1 MTQSE
6 PTTREALDVAASLGV
21 DPAQGL
27 SAEEAAKRLESYGPN
42 ELVGKPPVPL
52 WRRILEQL
60 NDALVILL
68 LFAAAVSMG
77 AWVIEGAHGVP
88 VEALVVVA
96 VVIFNVVIGIV
107 EESKAADAV
116 AALAE
121 MTQAQSLVCR
131 DGQNTIINASDLVPG
146 DILILGEGDQV
157 GADARIL
164 KASSLRI
171 AEAALTGE
179 STPVTK
185 SPESLSGKVAIGDRT
200 NMVFRGTAVTGGSG
214 RAVVTGSGM
223 ATQMGSIATML
234 DETAE
239 EDTPL
244 QQEIDGVSSMLGRVV
259 IAIALIIMVT
269 IAIVQ
274 RPETA
279 SDWVTILLL
288 GVSLAVAAVPEGLP
302 AILSVVLALGVR
314 RMAERNAVVKK
325 LSSAETLGSAS
336 VICTDKTGTLTQ
348 NEMTIKEII
357 TSSGRA
363 TLSGVGYAPKGELVV
378 VGGQDSLAI
387 IEESRILLEA
397 GALANDAQLK
407 NTNGRW
413 EITGDPTDASFLTA
427 VGKAPGL
434 DEEIAKAE
442 RLADVPF
449 SSERKMMSTLH
460 KNAEGEVLLL
470 AKGAPDVLL
479 ERCSSVLVNGQNIP
493 LDDARRAELLANVAE
508 LSSQAYRTL
517 GVAVRTSDLPSPEDF
532 GESSEHDLVYV
543 GVVGIIDPPRSE
555 AAVAIEEAHR
565 AGIRVVMITGDH
577 PETARKIAQ
586 DLGIVGERSSV
597 MVGHEIEDV
606 TDAELQEIART
617 TSVYARV
624 APEHKLR
631 IVDALQA
638 DHQIVAM
645 TGDGVN
651 DAPALK
657 SADIGIAMGITGT
670 EVTKDAAKM
679 VLADDNFATI
689 VAAVREGRVIFDNI
703 KKFLRYLLCS
713 NMGEVLTMFFGVVL
727 MGVIGLSEA
736 AETAGVHLALP
747 LLATQILW
755 INLVTDTAPAL
766 AVGVD
771 PELDDVMANPPR
783 SLKDKVIDGVMWK
796 TIMSTGFTMA
806 FVCLLTMDLWLPG
819 GLIPGGTDDLETV
832 RTAVFT
838 TLVFANLFSVLN
850 ARSATLSAFHGMGS
864 NKLLW
869 GAIALGV
876 VLQIV
881 VVELPIL
888 QTAFGTAS
896 LDLTHWLVALGLSSF
911 VLWVEEGRKAIAR
924 SRESSLSL

>member
-1 MTQSE
+1 MTETQVDPIAGRTDE
-6 PTTREALDVAASLGV
+6 IAASLHV
-21 DPAQGL
+21 DVEQGL
-27 SAEEAAKRLESYGPN
+27 TQQEAARRLETYGAN
-42 ELVGKPPVPL
+42 ELAGKPPVPL
-52 WRRILEQL
+52 WRRIVEQL

-68 LFAAAVSMG
+68 LAAAAVSMA
-77 AWVIEGAHGVP
+77 AWALEGAQGIP

-96 VVIFNVVIGIV
+96 VVIFNVVIGIF

-121 MTQAQSLVCR
+121 MTQAQSVVLR
-131 DGQNTIINASDLVPG
+131 DGQNKLIHAADLVPG
-146 DILILGEGDQV
+146 DVLILGEGDQV
-157 GADARIL
+157 GADARL
-164 KASSLRI
+164 FKASSLRV

-185 SPESLSGKVAIGDRT
+185 SPEPLSGNVAIGDRT
-200 NMVFRGTAVTGGSG
+200 NMVFRGTAVTGGAG
-214 RAVVTGSGM
+214 RAIVTGTGM
-223 ATQMGSIATML
+223 STEMGNIATML
-234 DETAE
+234 DQTEE

-244 QQEIDGVSSMLGRVV
+244 QREIDGVSKLLGRVV
-259 IAIALIIMVT
+259 IAIALIIMIT

-274 RPETA
+274 TPESA

-325 LSSAETLGSAS
+325 LNSAETLGSAS

-348 NEMTIKEII
+348 NEMTIKEIV

-363 TLSGVGYAPKGELVV
+363 TLSGVGYGPEGELESS
-378 VGGQDSLAI
+378 SLAV
-387 IEESRILLEA
+387 IEESRALLEA
-397 GALANDAQLK
+397 GALANDAQL
-407 NTNGRW
+407 NNRDGRW
-413 EITGDPTDASFLTA
+413 EITGDPTDAAFLTA

-434 DEEIAKAE
+434 GEQITRAE

-460 KNAEGEVLLL
+460 RNAEGDVMIL

-479 ERCSSVLVNGQNIP
+479 EHCSEVLVDGQHVR
-493 LDDARRAELLANVAE
+493 LDEDRKAGLLSQVEELTAK
-508 LSSQAYRTL
+508 AYRTL
-517 GVAVRTSDLPSPEDF
+517 GVAVRASDIPAPEDYD
-532 GESSEHDLVYV
+532 ESCERDLVYI
-543 GVVGIIDPPRSE
+543 GVVGIIDPPRAE

-577 PETARKIAQ
+577 PETARRIAR
-586 DLGIVGERSSV
+586 DLGIVSDEDDSV
-597 MVGHEIEDV
+597 MVGHEIEEASEDQ
-606 TDAELQEIART
+606 LQELARDI
-617 TSVYARV
+617 SVYARV

-638 DHQIVAM
+638 EGQVVAM

-679 VLADDNFATI
+679 VLGDDNFATI

-703 KKFLRYLLCS
+703 KKFLRYLLAS

-727 MGVIGLSEA
+727 MGVIGLTEA
-736 AETAGVHLALP
+736 ADAAGVHLALP

-755 INLVTDTAPAL
+755 INLVTDTGPAL

-771 PELDDVMANPPR
+771 PEIGDVMGNSPR
-783 SLKDKVIDGVMWK
+783 SSKDKVIDGAMWR
-796 TIMSTGFTMA
+796 TIMTTGFTMA
-806 FVCLLTMDLWLPG
+806 FVCLLTMDLWLPA
-819 GLIPGGTDDLETV
+819 GLISGGTDDLTTV

-838 TLVFANLFSVLN
+838 TLVFCNLFSVLN
-850 ARSATLSAFHGMGS
+850 ARSATLSAFNGIGS

-869 GAIALGV
+869 GAILLGV
-876 VLQIV
+876 VLQV
-881 VVELPIL
+881 AVVEIPFL
-888 QTAFGTAS
+888 QEAFGTAS
-896 LDLTHWLVALGLSSF
+896 LDLAHWGVALGLSSL
-911 VLWVEEGRKAIAR
+911 VLWVEEGRKLLS
-924 SRESSLSL
+924 SRTTR

>member
-6 PTTREALDVAASLGV
+6 PTTREAFDVADSLGV
-21 DPAQGL
+21 DTSSGL
-27 SAEEAAKRLESYGPN
+27 TSGEAAARLESYGPN
-42 ELVGKPPVPL
+42 ELVGRPPVPM

-68 LFAAAVSMG
+68 LVAAAVSVG
-77 AWVIEGAHGVP
+77 AWILEGAHGVP

-96 VVIFNVVIGIV
+96 VVVFNVVIGIV

-121 MTQAQSLVCR
+121 MTQAQSVVFR
-131 DGQNTIINASDLVPG
+131 DGQNVVINASDLVPG
-146 DILILGEGDQV
+146 DVLILGEGDQV
-157 GADARIL
+157 GADARIF

-185 SPESLSGKVAIGDRT
+185 SPETLSGKVAIGDRT
-200 NMVFRGTAVTGGSG
+200 NMVFGGTAVTGGSG
-214 RAVVTGSGM
+214 RAIVTSTGM
-223 ATQMGSIATML
+223 STQMGNIATML
-234 DETAE
+234 DETEE

-244 QQEIDGVSSMLGRVV
+244 QPEIDGVSGMLGKVV
-259 IAIALIIMVT
+259 IAIELIIMIT

-274 RPETA
+274 TPNTA

-363 TLSGVGYAPKGELVV
+363 TLSGVGYAPDGELVT
-378 VGGQDSLAI
+378 GDDQNSLAVI
-387 IEESRILLEA
+387 DESRVLLEA

-407 NTNGRW
+407 LVDGRW
-413 EITGDPTDASFLTA
+413 QITGDPTDASFLTA

-449 SSERKMMSTLH
+449 SSERKMMYTLH
-460 KNAEGEVLLL
+460 RNAEGDVMILT
-470 AKGAPDVLL
+470 KGAPDVLL
-479 ERCSSVLVNGQNIP
+479 EHCSGVLVGGDTVP
-493 LDDARRAELLANVAE
+493 LDDSRRAALLASVEE

-517 GVAVRTSDLPSPEDF
+517 GVAVRSSDMPAAETYS
-532 GESSEHDLVYV
+532 ESDEHDLVYV

-586 DLGIVGERSSV
+586 DLGIVGEQSSV

-606 TDAELQEIART
+606 SDAELQEIART

-771 PELDDVMANPPR
+771 PELDDVMANSPR
-783 SLKDKVIDGVMWK
+783 SLKDKVIDSAMWR
-796 TIMSTGFTMA
+796 TIMTTGFTMA
-806 FVCLLTMDLWLPG
+806 FVCILTMDLWLPG
-819 GLIPGGTDDLETV
+819 GVIGGGTDNLETV
-832 RTAVFT
+832 RTSVFT
-838 TLVFANLFSVLN
+838 TLVLCNLFSVLN
-850 ARSATLSAFHGMGS
+850 ARSATLSAFHGIGS

-876 VLQIV
+876 VLQIA
-881 VVELPIL
+881 VVEIPFL
-888 QTAFGTAS
+888 QTAFGTVS
-896 LDLTHWLVALGLSSF
+896 LDLVHWIVALGLSSL
-911 VLWVEEGRKAIAR
+911 VLWVEEGRKAFSRAR
-924 SRESSLSL
+924 RG